1 MVLKTISFPL
11 EMLKIVDNYAY
22 QKNKSR
28 ADVVRQAVRDFIK
41 KNGLE
46 ETSEIG

>member
-28 ADVVRQAVRDFIK
+28 ADVVRQAVSEFIK
-41 KNGLE
+41 QNKLSDNQV
-46 ETSEIG
+46 